1 MSNSTEIKTIHI
13 FGGVRGYLV
22 TNKTTGETKFFEI
35 KPDGTNGHLYATMTA
50 NTFVP
55 ENYFTFAHN
64 VANKGNLTVKEFNSK
79 YFYNGDV
86 GRDPIEYTMKS
97 VVKTNLETSSNYS
110 SAEEQA
116 RVRKI
121 AYDNRTWGGVSVSG
135 DKEINSAGE
144 EVDTQNPGHQTNG
157 TLTTVEGNTQT
168 PQTRVG
174 DDLGDTPPVPNPE
187 RSRRFDAS
195 TDDIIRSIEKD
206 GVRKVGGNP
215 GAYYKYPLNLSE
227 QFKSNFDFIQL
238 TAYDYNAPGLDTI
251 NVEDYGGE
259 RIKEKI
265 WETYQLPMVPG
276 KGESQATDWG
286 SGDSANALQLALA
299 GHSTNL
305 INDISWEN
313 IKEVWG
319 EVVGDFKS
327 VIKDENTQ
335 KAITSWMAGQA
346 VGISGLMKRSNGLV
360 INNNM
365 ELLFNGPSLRSF
377 NFSWVLTPRSEKESE
392 QIRAI
397 IRSLKRNAA
406 PQRSV
411 SNLFLKTPRVFKV
424 KYIMGPRGDHQSND
438 LHPYLNKFK
447 TCALTKF
454 NVKYGNGSSNTTYDR
469 GSMTQYTIALSL
481 SELSPIYAD
490 EYDEND
496 DLNAPTTGY

>member
-1 MSNSTEIKTIHI
+1 MPPPP
-13 FGGVRGYLV
+13 VL
-22 TNKTTGETKFFEI
+22 
-35 KPDGTNGHLYATMTA
+35 
-50 NTFVP
+50 
-55 ENYFTFAHN
+55 
-64 VANKGNLTVKEFNSK
+64 
-79 YFYNGDV
+79 
-86 GRDPIEYTMKS
+86 
-97 VVKTNLETSSNYS
+97 
-110 SAEEQA
+110 
-116 RVRKI
+116 
-121 AYDNRTWGGVSVSG
+121 
-135 DKEINSAGE
+135 
-144 EVDTQNPGHQTNG
+144 
-157 TLTTVEGNTQT
+157 
-168 PQTRVG
+168 
-174 DDLGDTPPVPNPE
+174 PPVPNPE
-187 RSRRFDAS
+187 RSTSQEMADNIS
-195 TDDIIRSIEKD
+195 NISGD
-206 GVRKVGGNP
+206 VVKVGGNS

-276 KGESQATDWG
+276 KGESQATSWG
-286 SGDSANALQLALA
+286 KDKANALQLAMA
-299 GHSTNL
+299 GHSTDL
-305 INDISWEN
+305 IDDFSWEN

-319 EVVGDFKS
+319 EAVGDFKS
-327 VIKDENTQ
+327 VIKDEKTQ
-335 KAITSWMAGQA
+335 KAITSWFAGQA

-360 INNNM
+360 INNNL

-447 TCALTKF
+447 TCALTNF
-454 NVKYGNGSSNTTYDR
+454 NVKYDNGSSTTTYDK
-469 GSMTQYTIALSL
+469 GSMTQYTITLTL

>member
-1 MSNSTEIKTIHI
+1 M
-13 FGGVRGYLV
+13 
-22 TNKTTGETKFFEI
+22 
-35 KPDGTNGHLYATMTA
+35 
-50 NTFVP
+50 
-55 ENYFTFAHN
+55 
-64 VANKGNLTVKEFNSK
+64 
-79 YFYNGDV
+79 
-86 GRDPIEYTMKS
+86 
-97 VVKTNLETSSNYS
+97 
-110 SAEEQA
+110 
-116 RVRKI
+116 
-121 AYDNRTWGGVSVSG
+121 
-135 DKEINSAGE
+135 
-144 EVDTQNPGHQTNG
+144 
-157 TLTTVEGNTQT
+157 
-168 PQTRVG
+168 
-174 DDLGDTPPVPNPE
+174 
-187 RSRRFDAS
+187 
-195 TDDIIRSIEKD
+195 
-206 GVRKVGGNP
+206 
-215 GAYYKYPLNLSE
+215 
-227 QFKSNFDFIQL
+227 

-276 KGESQATDWG
+276 KGESQATSWG
-286 SGDSANALQLALA
+286 KDKANALQLALA

-305 INDISWEN
+305 INDLSWEN

-319 EVVGDFKS
+319 EAVGDFKS
-327 VIKDENTQ
+327 VIKDEKTQ
-335 KAITSWMAGQA
+335 KAITSWFAGQA

-424 KYIMGPRGDHQSND
+424 KYIMGPRTESQENE

-454 NVKYGNGSSNTTYDR
+454 NVKYDNGSSNTTYDR

>member
-1 MSNSTEIKTIHI
+1 MSNSTEIKTIHN
-13 FGGVRGYLV
+13 FGGVRGNLV

-50 NTFVP
+50 NIFSP
-55 ENYFTFAHN
+55 EKYFTFAHN
-64 VANKGNLTVKEFNSK
+64 VANNGNLTVKEFNSK

-97 VVKTNLETSSNYS
+97 AVRTNLETSSNFS
-110 SAEEQA
+110 SSEEQA

-144 EVDTQNPGHQTNG
+144 EVDTQNPEHQTNG
-157 TLTTVEGNTQT
+157 TLTTVEGNT
-168 PQTRVG
+168 PEA
-174 DDLGDTPPVPNPE
+174 DMPPPPVPNPE
-187 RSRRFDAS
+187 RTS
-195 TDDIIRSIEKD
+195 TDDIIGSIEKD
-206 GVRKVGGNP
+206 GVREVGGNP
-215 GAYYKYPLNLSE
+215 GAYYTYPLNLSE
-227 QFKSNFDFIQL
+227 QFQSNFDFIQL

-276 KGESQATDWG
+276 KGESQATSWG
-286 SGDSANALQLALA
+286 KDKANALQLAMA
-299 GHSTNL
+299 GHSTDL
-305 INDISWEN
+305 IDDFSWEN

-319 EVVGDFKS
+319 EAVGDFKS
-327 VIKDENTQ
+327 VIKDEKTQ
-335 KAITSWMAGQA
+335 KAITSWFAGQA

-360 INNNM
+360 INNNL

-454 NVKYGNGSSNTTYDR
+454 NVTYGDGTSNTTYDR

-490 EYDEND
+490 EYDENN

>member
-1 MSNSTEIKTIHI
+1 MSDSTEIKTIHT
-13 FGGVRGYLV
+13 FEGVRGNLV

-50 NTFVP
+50 NVFSP

-97 VVKTNLETSSNYS
+97 AVRTNLETSSNFS
-110 SAEEQA
+110 SPEEQA

-121 AYDNRTWGGVSVSG
+121 AYDNRTWGGVSG

-144 EVDTQNPGHQTNG
+144 EVDTQNPEQLTNQKNN
-157 TLTTVEGNTQT
+157 TLTAVERNT
-168 PQTRVG
+168 PEADMPPPPV
-174 DDLGDTPPVPNPE
+174 LPPVPNPE

-206 GVRKVGGNP
+206 GVRKVGGNS

-286 SGDSANALQLALA
+286 KDKANALQLALA
-299 GHSTNL
+299 GHSGDL
-305 INDISWEN
+305 INDFSWEN
-313 IKEVWG
+313 IKDVWG
-319 EVVGDFKS
+319 EAVGDFKS
-327 VIKDENTQ
+327 IIKDEKTQ
-335 KAITSWMAGQA
+335 KAITSWFAGQA

-454 NVKYGNGSSNTTYDR
+454 NVKYDNGSSNTTYDR
-469 GSMTQYTIALSL
+469 GSMTQYTIALTL

-490 EYDEND
+490 EYDENN